1 VSSHGSGAEDSGA
14 VDFFGNERF
23 ELGERLG
30 EGAYGVVYE
39 ALDRVRETQ
48 VALKV
53 LRQLGPDALFYFKKE
68 FRALSDIQHPNLVR
82 YYELFEERGR
92 WFLTMELV
100 RGGSFVEYV
109 RAGRSPVARDK
120 PRFDEARLREA
131 LPQLGAALAALH
143 TTGKVHR
150 DVKPSN
156 VRVTGA
162 GRVVLLDFG
171 LVLDTDARE
180 STRLPRVGTVSFMA
194 PEQVVGT
201 QVGPE
206 ADFYA
211 VGAMLYECL
220 TGQHPF
226 VGDAYDVLSEKQMR
240 DPARAS
246 DVAPFVPLD
255 LEELCMALLLREP
268 KQRKSAIDAL
278 GELAPRVSRP
288 SGALTVRPPGFV
300 GRTRE
305 LAALERLVD
314 ELDDGQ
320 PRVAYVHGESGVGKS
335 ALLGELA
342 RTIRKARPD
351 AVLLTGRCYERETVP
366 YKAFDGVVD
375 ALARHLR
382 GMSDEE
388 VFGVL
393 PPHVELLAQA
403 FPVLSRVPRIRER
416 VARDRP
422 AQERDGG
429 SFARK
434 KAFAALR
441 ELLGRLARAA
451 PLLVAIDDIH
461 RADADSLS
469 LLEELLVP
477 PDLPVLFLLFGRAAF
492 GSRADARASTG
503 RREQS
508 AELERLIERTPGFVR
523 LRLGAL
529 AEGDARQLAE
539 SLLGTRSDAAELSLA
554 IAREA
559 AGQPLFVAAL
569 VHFVSQS
576 QDATRS
582 IPTLDEALRASV
594 AALGTT
600 TQTLVSMIALAGA
613 PLSRDV
619 LSRALGLDGSMLQ
632 RALDEAMATRWFRVS
647 AGDDGGGIELV
658 HERIRE
664 ALGARLDAAEKERLH
679 RALAEAL
686 SRSSMQAEAAA
697 RHWAEAGAHVEVVR
711 FARSAARQAM
721 STLAF
726 AKAVRL
732 FELALA
738 HVSPVQDEW
747 RAELTEALAEA
758 LSYAGRPQEAAERY
772 AEAAALSEPA
782 RAPAMRHRAAV
793 EWLSAGDQERGL
805 RELTTLLA
813 DLGIQLAG
821 SRGALTF
828 SLLWRSFAAFFRG
841 HRTAL
846 RGDEPS
852 PAELLR
858 VDALYTCATALACS
872 NPLAARELQLRHVEA
887 ALELAEPYR
896 LARAHAFEALL
907 VLGRTTGKKLLESEE
922 LRRARDLAQQTR
934 HPHAA
939 ALVELAQALGY
950 WLLGRHTEA
959 LRSAEAADTK
969 LREECPGAA
978 WERSTAMQL
987 SLVCRF
993 DAGDLRGLRARLE
1006 ALELEAAGSAT
1017 PTPGSVTRFS
1027 AFHCLL
1033 ADEPEQARGLLD
1045 RARAQRGA
1053 ASFDLDAFQLLCA
1066 HTDFDLY
1073 LGDPNACARV
1083 ERAWPELSRARWLEA
1098 AVVRGPALHLRA
1110 RAALGSG
1117 YLLPHQRERLL
1128 QLAER
1133 AARMLAREATPG
1145 ALALASAVRASCA
1158 ELSGQREEAITQ
1170 FGEAAL
1176 ACEAAGLL
1184 HYTAAAQ
1191 RRQGTLL
1198 GGEEGRT
1205 LVVRAERALREQG
1218 ALDPGRI
1225 CAVLLGY

>member
-1 VSSHGSGAEDSGA
+1 VSSHGSGAEDTGA

-39 ALDRVRETQ
+39 ALDRLRETR

-53 LRQLGPDALFYFKKE
+53 LRRLGPDALFYFKKE

-100 RGGSFVEYV
+100 RGGSFVEHV

-120 PRFDEARLREA
+120 PRFDEGRLREA

-180 STRLPRVGTVSFMA
+180 STRLPRVGTASFMA

-226 VGDAYDVLSEKQMR
+226 VGDAYEVLSEKQTR

-255 LEELCMALLLREP
+255 LEELCMTLLAREP
-268 KQRKSAIDAL
+268 KQRRSAIDAL
-278 GELAPRVSRP
+278 GELLPRGTSRP
-288 SGALTVRPPGFV
+288 TGPLSVRPPGFV

-305 LAALERLVD
+305 LATLERLVD
-314 ELDDGQ
+314 ELDAGE

-335 ALLGELA
+335 ALLGELL
-342 RTIRKARPD
+342 RRIRKARPD
-351 AVLLTGRCYERETVP
+351 AVLLSGRCYERETVP

-388 VFGVL
+388 VLGLL

-416 VARDRP
+416 VARDKP
-422 AQERDGG
+422 AQEREGG
-429 SFARK
+429 SYARK
-434 KAFAALR
+434 RAFAGLR
-441 ELLGRLARAA
+441 ELLGRLASTA
-451 PLLVAIDDIH
+451 PLLVAIDDMH
-461 RADADSLS
+461 RADPDSLS

-477 PDLPVLFLLFGRAAF
+477 PDLPVLFLLFGRA
-492 GSRADARASTG
+492 SG

-508 AELERLIERTPGFVR
+508 AELEQLLERTPALVR

-529 AEGDARQLAE
+529 AEGDACQLAE
-539 SLLGTRSDAAELSLA
+539 SLLGARPDASGLSLA

-559 AGQPLFVAAL
+559 AGQPLFVATL
-569 VHFVSQS
+569 VHFVSQ
-576 QDATRS
+576 AHGEARS

-594 AALGTT
+594 AALGSA
-600 TQTLVSMIALAGA
+600 TQTLVSTIALAGA
-613 PLSRDV
+613 PLSREV
-619 LSRALGLDGSMLQ
+619 LSRALGLDGSTLQ
-632 RALDEAMATRWFRVS
+632 RALDDAMATRWFRVS
-647 AGDDGGGIELV
+647 AGDEGGGIELV

-664 ALGARLDAAEKERLH
+664 ALAARLDAGQKKQLH
-679 RALAEAL
+679 IALAEAL
-686 SRSSMQAEAAA
+686 SRSSVQAEAAA

-721 STLAF
+721 SALAF
-726 AKAVRL
+726 TKAVRL
-732 FELALA
+732 FELALS
-738 HVSPVQDEW
+738 HVQPVQREW
-747 RAELTEALAEA
+747 RAELTEAVAEA
-758 LSYAGRPQEAAERY
+758 LSFAGRPREAAERY
-772 AEAAALSEPA
+772 AEAAGLSEPS

-805 RELTTLLA
+805 RELKELLA
-813 DLGIQLAG
+813 DLGIQLAS
-821 SRGALTF
+821 SRRALAL
-828 SLLWRSFAAFFRG
+828 SLAWRSFAAFFRG
-841 HRTAL
+841 HRAAA
-846 RGDEPS
+846 RSDEPT

-858 VDALYTCATALACS
+858 VDALYTCTAALACAD
-872 NPLAARELQLRHVEA
+872 LRAAREMQLRQLEA

-896 LARAHAFEALL
+896 LSRAYACEALL
-907 VLGRTTGKKLLESEE
+907 VRGVTRGKKLLDSEE
-922 LRRARDLAQQTR
+922 LRRARDLSQQAR

-939 ALVELAQALGY
+939 ALVELAQALGQ
-950 WLLGRHTEA
+950 WTLDRHGEA
-959 LRSAEAADTK
+959 LRAAEVADTR

-978 WERSTAMQL
+978 WERNTAL
-987 SLVCRF
+987 SLALLCRF
-993 DAGDLRGLRARLE
+993 DAGDLRGLGTRLDALASERAGGE
-1006 ALELEAAGSAT
+1006 T
-1017 PTPGSVTRFS
+1017 PIPGGVTRFS
-1027 AFHCLL
+1027 AFLRLL
-1033 ADEPEQARGLLD
+1033 ADEPEEARTLLEQ
-1045 RARAQRGA
+1045 ARAQRPAGG
-1053 ASFDLDAFQLLCA
+1053 FDLDAFQLLCA
-1066 HTDFDLY
+1066 HTDVDLY

-1083 ERAWPELSRARWLEA
+1083 ERAWPELTRAGWLETA
-1098 AVVRGPALHLRA
+1098 IVRRPALLLRA

-1117 YLLPHQRERLL
+1117 YLLPHQRARLL
-1128 QLAER
+1128 ELANR
-1133 AARMLAREATPG
+1133 AARSLACEGTPG
-1145 ALALASAVRASCA
+1145 MVALAGVVRASCA
-1158 ELSGQREEAITQ
+1158 ELGGQREQAITL

-1176 ACEAAGLL
+1176 ACEAAGLA
-1184 HYTAAAQ
+1184 HYTAAAR

-1205 LVVRAERALREQG
+1205 MVVRAERALRDQG
-1218 ALDPGRI
+1218 ALDPGRL
-1225 CAVLLGY
+1225 CALLLGY